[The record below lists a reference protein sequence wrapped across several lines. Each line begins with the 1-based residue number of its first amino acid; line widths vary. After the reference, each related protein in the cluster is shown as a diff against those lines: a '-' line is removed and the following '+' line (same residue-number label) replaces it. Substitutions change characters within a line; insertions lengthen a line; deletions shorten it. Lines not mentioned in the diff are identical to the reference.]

1 MLLNP
6 KKATYFV
13 KLLIWPSIALAV
25 FAYFVYHLVSGDRGL
40 ISYLSLK
47 KETVKRDKIIESLSV
62 KKEDLEK
69 EVDGLSDPL
78 DTDLLEERVRH
89 MLGFG
94 RDKEITI
101 IYSEEKK

>member
-6 KKATYFV
+6 KKATYFI

-78 DTDLLEERVRH
+78 DTDLLEERVSS

>member
-25 FAYFVYHLVSGDRGL
+25 FAYFVYHLVNGDRGL

-69 EVDGLSDPL
+69 EV
-78 DTDLLEERVRH
+78 
-89 MLGFG
+89 
-94 RDKEITI
+94 
-101 IYSEEKK
+101 